1 MLSSNI
7 LVSVTNFQD
16 QNNSTLS
23 HCYKINPRPKWR
35 VINMLIV
42 LRNVLFKY
50 VFESIIKYLII
61 LGTTKQKP
69 QRILSLIL
77 QQSNFKT
84 YLLNC
89 HNGS

>member
-1 MLSSNI
+1 
-7 LVSVTNFQD
+7 
-16 QNNSTLS
+16 
-23 HCYKINPRPKWR
+23 
-35 VINMLIV
+35 MLIV